1 MQFISFRILIRR
13 IKAIKSMMRDKTVP
27 KRKKALVVA
36 GIIYLFLPIDLIPPV
51 LFPFGFLDDLVLWI
65 WIVWTLKDTLD
76 LYWDGEK
83 EQDFSGIY
91 KNSCPGKG
99 QEPFKAKDLLG
110 SSSQSLLQ
118 RIGELIGAGSGLEAA
133 AGTTEPLDDILS
145 LHADHDPGD
154 TQQVAGAAALDD
166 TALNDAV
173 FIYIHSHFTGAYALG
188 LVNIYHKKFLL
199 WITSDSC
206 IPLKEHS

>member
-1 MQFISFRILIRR
+1 MTIFHDSKFHIFLIHR
-13 IKAIKSMMRDKTVP
+13 S
-27 KRKKALVVA
+27 
-36 GIIYLFLPIDLIPPV
+36 LPI
-51 LFPFGFLDDLVLWI
+51 
-65 WIVWTLKDTLD
+65 
-76 LYWDGEK
+76 
-83 EQDFSGIY
+83 S
-91 KNSCPGKG
+91 
-99 QEPFKAKDLLG
+99 A
-110 SSSQSLLQ
+110 
-118 RIGELIGAGSGLEAA
+118 
-133 AGTTEPLDDILS
+133 